1 MTLMAR
7 PPSVPVLL
15 IVLVGLSVDRHGH
28 HFQHYVR
35 EILFHVAAF
44 IFFMITPNAGCT
56 LRPASVLLHYAHVCP
71 SVSESRVLL
80 WLSPY

>member
-1 MTLMAR
+1 MAFNDPRTYLRARIPPEVTKMTLMAR

-35 EILFHVAAF
+35 EILFNVAAF
-44 IFFMITPNAGCT
+44 IILMTTTNIGYT
-56 LRPASVLLHYAHVCP
+56 LRPASVLLH
-71 SVSESRVLL
+71 
-80 WLSPY
+80 